1 MTFRMSFLRAGA
13 ISALL
18 STFICATASACT
30 VCDTTTG
37 QQVRAG
43 IFGDDFWSTL
53 VAVASPFPVLL
64 IVIGAYHF
72 GSSNLRRLKP
82 SAEASPTT

>member
-13 ISALL
+13 ISALF
-18 STFICATASACT
+18 STSVSATASACT

-72 GSSNLRRLKP
+72 GVPNLRRLTP
-82 SAEASPTT
+82 GAEASPTT